1 MFWVKNFQS
10 IERYHTELLSF
21 GAGLMVDIFFLE
33 ILPHIAIG
41 EGYLGSYIHV
51 AFLAGFV
58 TIHLLEK
65 IVYKQA
71 AGEDEAIKDTIHFE
85 AAGLLAYEL
94 LVGILILL
102 LFFRYLR

>member
-1 MFWVKNFQS
+1 QS

-41 EGYLGSYIHV
+41 EGYLGSYIYR
-51 AFLAGFV
+51 AFLDGFV

-71 AGEDEAIKDTIHFE
+71 AGEDEAIRDTIHFE
-85 AAGLLAYEL
+85 AAGLLSIRETHY
-94 LVGILILL
+94 
-102 LFFRYLR
+102 RKNWK